1 MLRRSPATKEAERGM
16 AEMVRPRVC
25 VCLSGQMR
33 RFEGSFGWLHRLRA
47 EADVQVVVATWR
59 ERGAKIT
66 GPMNA
71 SRLNL
76 VLPAEIG
83 RVLPAEWK
91 SDRFFEV
98 FPRLRRLMIA
108 RAEGGDITREAIERE
123 TGPAEIHVEDAFPF
137 GFFENRQRDA
147 DGTPQG
153 SDPYTLRQFY
163 KVFQAGVMKRNLE
176 QRDGRPFDAVIRL
189 RPDKSLGMVE
199 LPTLLG
205 AGPDVLFA
213 DHFRA
218 GAAGDQLAAGS
229 SAALDRYAGFFTHAF
244 ARVAAGAWREVHVEL
259 HDWLVS
265 QNLSV
270 RPMPHQHGL
279 SADAL
284 LSTEEVMAELR
295 ESAEGPAPLGPQ
307 AAYVLRT
314 LQADRALR
322 GGNAAGAAALA
333 AQGLDAPPGI
343 GMSGRLVVLGRALE
357 GDGDR
362 RAAFL
367 AGVLSLVGQSANSL
381 MWQGPGNSNEEL
393 NLMFDNAA
401 AGAPGFLRV
410 GADHWALV
418 EATAA
423 ALAKEGGA
431 AALLRLL
438 DDAGFRETVRATL
451 RDAMEKSAVRGGLQV
466 HLSHL
471 AERAGLRVEAAERC
485 EAAVALLPHDGAL
498 RARLEQLRAA

>member
-1 MLRRSPATKEAERGM
+1 M
-16 AEMVRPRVC
+16 AVRDRIFV
-25 VCLSGQMR
+25 R
-33 RFEGSFGWLHRLRA
+33 
-47 EADVQVVVATWR
+47 D
-59 ERGAKIT
+59 
-66 GPMNA
+66 
-71 SRLNL
+71 L

-98 FPRLRRLMIA
+98 FPRLRRLMIE
-108 RAEGGDITREAIERE
+108 RAEGGDITRQAIERE
-123 TGPAEIHVEDAFPF
+123 TGPAAIHIEDAFAF

-189 RPDKSLGMVE
+189 RPDKSLGLVDVP
-199 LPTLLG
+199 LLLG

-229 SAALDRYAGFFTHAF
+229 STAMDRYAGFFPHAF
-244 ARVAAGAWREVHVEL
+244 ARVTSGAWREVHVEL

-265 QNLSV
+265 QDLSI

-284 LSTEEVMAELR
+284 LSAEEVMADLR
-295 ESAEGPAPLGPQ
+295 ESAGAPAPLGSQ
-307 AAYVLRT
+307 ASYVLRT
-314 LQADRALR
+314 LEADRALR
-322 GGNAAGAAALA
+322 SGDLPRAVALA
-333 AQGLDAPPGI
+333 REGLNAPPGI

-357 GDGDR
+357 QGGNR

-367 AGVLSLVGQSANSL
+367 AGVLSLVGQSPNSL
-381 MWQGPGNSNEEL
+381 MWQGPGDSNEEL
-393 NLMFDNAA
+393 NLMFDNAV
-401 AGAPGFLRV
+401 AGAPGFLRQ

-418 EATAA
+418 EAAVE
-423 ALAKEGGA
+423 ALAPEGGGTE
-431 AALLRLL
+431 ALLRLL
-438 DDAGFRETVRATL
+438 ENAAFRDRVRATL
-451 RDAMEKSAVRGGLQV
+451 RDAMEKSAVRGGLQI
-466 HLSHL
+466 HLSQL
-471 AERAGLRVEAAERC
+471 SERANLRAEAIERC
-485 EAAVALLPHDGAL
+485 EAAIALLPHDGAL
-498 RARLEQLRAA
+498 KARLERLRAA